1 MSVFSSFLIL
11 FLSWKLNVSAY
22 KENCNKCLQFVQ
34 KNMIKLCSPFRRAY
48 FVDSRKIFS
57 ISSFVRNNSNTS
69 CGGIFLLKEED
80 VSFQLFNCFW
90 RSISFFFHVVNL
102 RFSWNGKHRGIS
114 MKLKKVE
121 RGKGNTTISWV
132 KNMNQWY
139 FYVWKY
145 HKNNDTQHALL
156 AYTIGFIIGDLELK
170 NV

>member
-1 MSVFSSFLIL
+1 MPSVCPEKRDKVMFTFETGMLCW
-11 FLSWKLNVSAY
+11 FE
-22 KENCNKCLQFVQ
+22 ENFFHFFICQKQFEYLMWW
-34 KNMIKLCSPFRRAY
+34 NIPFKRRRC
-48 FVDSRKIFS
+48 FFPIV
-57 ISSFVRNNSNTS
+57 
-69 CGGIFLLKEED
+69 
-80 VSFQLFNCFW
+80 NCFW